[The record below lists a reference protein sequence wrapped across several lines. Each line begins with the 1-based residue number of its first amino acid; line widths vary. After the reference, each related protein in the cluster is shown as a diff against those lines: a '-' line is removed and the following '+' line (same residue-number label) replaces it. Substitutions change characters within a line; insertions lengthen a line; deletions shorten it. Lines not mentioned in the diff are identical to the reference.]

1 MAGSAI
7 SKKVLKR
14 LPCYLDYLKSLP
26 NDVENISATTI
37 ARKLELGEVQVR
49 KDLACV
55 SASGRQRTGRSK
67 NQLIQDIEYHLNVA
81 SATAAVVVGVGN
93 LGQAL
98 LEYKGFA
105 AFGVNVLAGF
115 DIQPDGK
122 YSREG
127 KPIYA
132 MNRLRSFC
140 QTRQVN
146 IGIIT
151 VPADRAQE
159 VCDHM
164 VTCGIRAIWNFAP
177 INLNVPDHVTVQNEN
192 LAVSLTS
199 LRLQFVKQDQ

>member
-1 MAGSAI
+1 
-7 SKKVLKR
+7 
-14 LPCYLDYLKSLP
+14 
-26 NDVENISATTI
+26 
-37 ARKLELGEVQVR
+37 
-49 KDLACV
+49 
-55 SASGRQRTGRSK
+55 
-67 NQLIQDIEYHLNVA
+67 
-81 SATAAVVVGVGN
+81 VVGVGN